1 MGPSTLHKLS
11 LVCLIS
17 SRVSASAA
25 LATALEAAQAV
36 GLLRRQE
43 GTCGGDASLSQCS
56 GDLPSDFCCPSSS
69 TCTKLNST
77 ETSVICC
84 PRGANCGF
92 IRPINCDLQQQNAT
106 LHPTNPIH
114 TTELDGSLP
123 KCGDACCPFGF
134 ACEDGMCKM
143 LTTAPTPGSPS
154 TTVSL
159 AVPTSAQTGAA
170 ISTIPATSS
179 PPASSFPA
187 KAVLAGLFP
196 GLALGI
202 ILTLAIFFLL
212 QRRRAKK
219 ARYSGDFG
227 PVSRTVSDPIYN
239 PAMSARTDF
248 LRRQN
253 STSASQRHS
262 RNGSGGSSDS
272 NRPLATPE
280 NAHGGGRYY
289 TSARSTPTVVPSPGV
304 PVIGLVK
311 GGRLSRL
318 PSRPRTPKIRSLFA
332 PKSPHP
338 AQAQQMT
345 SFPSSAP
352 DARRA
357 ANPARDPYRTPTRQ
371 MRSRSVLSD
380 ERPKTGSTE
389 TIDVLMPGLSFLQA
403 PPPIGEGGRGERPMT
418 GNTTFSR
425 LMEDAGFGRESRDRI
440 GGGPG
445 FAR

>member
-17 SRVSASAA
+17 STVSASAA

-43 GTCGGDASLSQCS
+43 DTCGGDVSLSLCS
-56 GDLPSDFCCPSSS
+56 KDLPSDFCCPSSS
-69 TCTKLNST
+69 TCIRLNST

-92 IRPINCDLQQQNAT
+92 IRPINCDIQQQNAT

-114 TTELDGSLP
+114 TTELDRSLP
-123 KCGDACCPFGF
+123 TCGDACCPFGF

-143 LTTAPTPGSPS
+143 ITTTSPPSSPPS

-170 ISTIPATSS
+170 ISTIPTASS
-179 PPASSFPA
+179 QPSSFPA

-196 GLALGI
+196 GIALGI
-202 ILTLAIFFLL
+202 LLTLAIFFLL

-219 ARYSGDFG
+219 LRYSGDFG

-253 STSASQRHS
+253 STSHS
-262 RNGSGGSSDS
+262 RNGSGGSYDS

-280 NAHGGGRYY
+280 NAASSNRYY
-289 TSARSTPTVVPSPGV
+289 TSARSTPTVVPSPGA

-311 GGRLSRL
+311 SGRLSRL
-318 PSRPRTPKIRSLFA
+318 SDRPARTPKIRSLFA
-332 PKSPHP
+332 PKSPHTAP
-338 AQAQQMT
+338 AQQMT
-345 SFPSSAP
+345 
-352 DARRA
+352 
-357 ANPARDPYRTPTRQ
+357 DPYRTPTRQ
-371 MRSRSVLSD
+371 TARSRSVLSD

-389 TIDVLMPGLSFLQA
+389 TIDVLMPSLGFLQA
-403 PPPIGEGGRGERPMT
+403 PPPIGGRGIREERPMT

-440 GGGPG
+440 GG
-445 FAR
+445 AR